1 MPGAQLVTNL
11 GKAADGGEANGFVP
25 RHASILNRGV
35 MYANPRHES
44 LIQSLIQTKSWRC
57 KYNPCQNDD
66 ELWSTVMTKP
76 KLMLDH
82 LKDRRNIGKVEQ
94 LIDKLKV
101 FRDAEVSCVHIE
113 ARLEAGR
120 GLSDA
125 EKP

>member
-1 MPGAQLVTNL
+1 
-11 GKAADGGEANGFVP
+11 
-25 RHASILNRGV
+25 
-35 MYANPRHES
+35 
-44 LIQSLIQTKSWRC
+44 
-57 KYNPCQNDD
+57 
-66 ELWSTVMTKP
+66 MTKP
-76 KLMLDH
+76 KLMLDR

-101 FRDAEVSCVHIE
+101 FRDAEVSCVHNE